1 MLMEP
6 SWVRKIQCILNN
18 FMSIG
23 NDQISIIKLSKSLL
37 NKDEKFFPNQISAL
51 NYFALWGT
59 NPGFER
65 IKINFYNFKNILNF
79 VKQIAADILNITYL
93 KEFYIL
99 KKIENERKKN
109 IKKIIIS
116 RSLNSDFNK
125 DGSYF
130 DRYFR
135 ISSKKKKNFL
145 FFLIHQDLKI
155 PKKINENIILILPPK
170 KEINI
175 KNLFFLLKYL
185 TKKLISVHFSI
196 KKFFYVTS
204 SFLRK
209 SELIIKIIE
218 KELNIKDV
226 NSVLLPY
233 EGQPYEDYIIKILKK
248 KNNNLITKGYDH
260 SAPHSIPLHLLHK
273 KNSPDILIVNGSS
286 QLNFL
291 VKKLKWPRKKIKI
304 SPSIRYPKSL
314 DLGLKN
320 KVFLPYEI
328 FNEKIILSEFQKIVK
343 TYPKEYFNKLEIKNH
358 PMMEGSSAHKKLKFE
373 LEKLINKKRNQ
384 TFKKKSKKNISF
396 FIGPTT
402 GVIVALEKKIQPIH
416 ICFNKTFDSY
426 SSKLWPNLNVK
437 SISKNSFVY
446 SLKKNNS
453 FLKFAEKKDIF
464 EKYYDF

>member
-1 MLMEP
+1 M
-6 SWVRKIQCILNN
+6 
-18 FMSIG
+18 
-23 NDQISIIKLSKSLL
+23 
-37 NKDEKFFPNQISAL
+37 
-51 NYFALWGT
+51 
-59 NPGFER
+59 
-65 IKINFYNFKNILNF
+65 
-79 VKQIAADILNITYL
+79 
-93 KEFYIL
+93 
-99 KKIENERKKN
+99 
-109 IKKIIIS
+109 
-116 RSLNSDFNK
+116 
-125 DGSYF
+125 
-130 DRYFR
+130 
-135 ISSKKKKNFL
+135 
-145 FFLIHQDLKI
+145 
-155 PKKINENIILILPPK
+155 
-170 KEINI
+170 
-175 KNLFFLLKYL
+175 
-185 TKKLISVHFSI
+185 
-196 KKFFYVTS
+196 
-204 SFLRK
+204 
-209 SELIIKIIE
+209 
-218 KELNIKDV
+218 
-226 NSVLLPY
+226 
-233 EGQPYEDYIIKILKK
+233 
-248 KNNNLITKGYDH
+248 
-260 SAPHSIPLHLLHK
+260 
-273 KNSPDILIVNGSS
+273 IVNGSS